1 MLIHHVT
8 VDPVAKPRMTRRDKW
23 AQRPAVLNYR
33 AYADALRAALPR
45 GVRGGAFHLTF
56 QLAMPRSWTKAKRAR
71 MNGTPH
77 KSKPDIDNL
86 VKGVLDALMA
96 DDAHVWKVTAEKS
109 WAEAGSVTI
118 RELEAV
124 ARHEEAA

>member
-23 AQRPAVLNYR
+23 ERRPAVVRYR

-56 QLAMPRSWTKAKRAR
+56 QLAMPRSWTKAKRTR
-71 MNGTPH
+71 MNGNPH
-77 KSKPDIDNL
+77 RSKPDIDNL
-86 VKGVLDALMA
+86 IKGVLDALMP
-96 DDAHVWKVTAEKS
+96 DDAHVWKVTAEKT
-109 WAEAGSVTI
+109 WAETGAVTI
-118 RELEAV
+118 HELEQA
-124 ARHEEAA
+124 AREAA